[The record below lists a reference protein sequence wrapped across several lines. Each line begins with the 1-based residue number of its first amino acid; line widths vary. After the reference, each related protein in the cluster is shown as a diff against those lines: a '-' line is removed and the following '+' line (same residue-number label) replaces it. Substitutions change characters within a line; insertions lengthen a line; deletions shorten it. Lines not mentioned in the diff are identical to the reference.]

1 MINSIKNN
9 IKLLKYGYQF
19 KLNVISSVI
28 FILLGTFLIS
38 YGNNIYKSPSMYM
51 IFFCS
56 FIFIVQ
62 LAYTLTVSGIV
73 KSSPK
78 YRQFYLGI
86 PRLVNIT
93 GFLISFLLLLIIKF
107 IKADTIE
114 DFMQYSGNEV
124 ASAGI
129 FCGSCFGINILFNY
143 ITEIYNFTLV
153 QGIGIAVLF
162 VIIGLVLFE
171 ILERVTYKM
180 QMSKFAQ
187 SAFLRRYM

>member
-73 KSSPK
+73 
-78 YRQFYLGI
+78 
-86 PRLVNIT
+86 
-93 GFLISFLLLLIIKF
+93 
-107 IKADTIE
+107 
-114 DFMQYSGNEV
+114 
-124 ASAGI
+124 
-129 FCGSCFGINILFNY
+129 
-143 ITEIYNFTLV
+143 
-153 QGIGIAVLF
+153 
-162 VIIGLVLFE
+162 
-171 ILERVTYKM
+171 
-180 QMSKFAQ
+180 
-187 SAFLRRYM
+187 